1 MCTHVQDFTIL
12 SKKPYHIW
20 SYNEY
25 WFIYARLSVNGGS
38 DKHSFRKD
46 SAGGYGRSRYSK
58 SPEQMDGTF
67 SMTTIEEEQENLSIA
82 LSLKNLSQIDDR
94 TSIHSLKECSDD

>member
-1 MCTHVQDFTIL
+1 MHPCL
-12 SKKPYHIW
+12 R
-20 SYNEY
+20 SYNIKNLMILNLITTIR
-25 WFIYARLSVNGGS
+25 FDYARLSVNGGS